1 MENLENTNQ
10 VESHL
15 SLNSEIKGY
24 LLETAKWGKFLAIMG
39 YIGMAFLI
47 LVGLVMAIGL
57 SAFSGMAGTGVPLA
71 IMGVLYIVIAVIYYF
86 PVSYLFKFSTKMK
99 NGLTSNEQ
107 QTVTEG
113 FENMKSLYKFLG
125 ILTIVVLSIYVL
137 AIIVAVPMLMFF
149 KS

>member
-10 VESHL
+10 VESPL
-15 SLNSEIKGY
+15 SLNSEIKSY
-24 LLETAKWGKFLAIMG
+24 LLETAKWGKLLAIMG
-39 YIGMAFLI
+39 FIGMAFLI

-57 SAFSGMAGTGVPLA
+57 SAFSGMASTGLPLA

-99 NGLTSNEQ
+99 KGLTSNEQ

-125 ILTIVVLSIYVL
+125 ILTIVVLSIYVI
-137 AIIVAVPMLMFF
+137 AIIIAVPMLMFF